1 MTPTVLITGGTGLVG
16 SNLTRH
22 LLNKKYKVICLTRD
36 KNLRSQNP
44 QLIYSYWNV
53 NEQIFDTSILMQ
65 ANHIIHL
72 AGAGVMDKS
81 WTPEYKQEL
90 VHSRTQTAEFLIR
103 LLREHPHQVRTFI
116 SASAIGYY
124 GSDAPDLLLRREG
137 FIETDLPGEGFLS
150 EVCVQWEAASE
161 GAKSLGIRLVKFRTG
176 IVLAKDGGALKEF
189 KKPLGLALA
198 VIFGDGKQ
206 MMSWIHIEDLC
217 RMFIEAIENNFV
229 EGTYNAVAPEPVSQK
244 NLIRTLAEKMR
255 GKFYSTFYLPPFL
268 LKLFLGKRS
277 IELLKS
283 ATVSSKKIKT
293 TGFTF
298 LYPSLDAAL
307 NQLVK
312 DNKPSGL

>member
-1 MTPTVLITGGTGLVG
+1 MTSTVLITGGTGLVG

-22 LLNKKYKVICLTRD
+22 LLNKNYRVICLTRD
-36 KNLRSQNP
+36 KKLRSENP
-44 QLIYSYWNV
+44 QLIYSFWNV
-53 NEQIFDTSILMQ
+53 DEQIFDASLLAETD
-65 ANHIIHL
+65 HIIHL

-81 WTPEYKQEL
+81 WSPEYKQEL
-90 VHSRTQTAEFLIR
+90 IHSRTQTAEFLVR
-103 LLREHPHQVRTFI
+103 ALREHPHKVQTFI

-137 FIETDLPGEGFLS
+137 FIESDLPGEGFLS

-161 GAKSLGIRLVKFRTG
+161 GAKTQGIRLVKFRTG

-189 KKPLGLALA
+189 RKSLKLGLAVL
-198 VIFGDGKQ
+198 FGDGKQ
-206 MMSWIHIEDLC
+206 VMSWIHIEDLC
-217 RMFIEAIENNFV
+217 RMYTEAIENNFV
-229 EGTYNAVAPEPVSQK
+229 EGVYNAVAPEPVSQK
-244 NLIRTLAEKMR
+244 TLILNLAEKMR
-255 GKFYSTFYLPPFL
+255 GKFFSTIYLPPFL

-283 ATVSSKKIKT
+283 ATISSKKIKS

-307 NQLVK
+307 NQLVREK
-312 DNKPSGL
+312 K